1 MVEAGG
7 QKSPIWRCDSPDT
20 IGIDE
25 IPAMGL
31 IVFERTVYFVIKEAG
46 IAPTTT
52 ISEAINNGN
61 VVKLQLGGWLPK
73 LPKYDARQN
82 G

>member
-1 MVEAGG
+1 
-7 QKSPIWRCDSPDT
+7 
-20 IGIDE
+20 
-25 IPAMGL
+25 MGL

-46 IAPTTT
+46 ITPTTT